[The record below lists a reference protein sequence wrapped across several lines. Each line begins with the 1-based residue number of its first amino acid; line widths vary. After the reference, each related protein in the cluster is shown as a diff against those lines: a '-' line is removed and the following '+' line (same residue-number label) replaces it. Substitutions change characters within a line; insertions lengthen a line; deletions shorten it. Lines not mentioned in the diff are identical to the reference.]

1 MGGLNLGL
9 LPTIQAP
16 ETPSILESRAK
27 GASIRSALGDIA
39 RKEEA
44 QNYVGGHTKELNQAL
59 QEKDF
64 THKAVQSLMIAN
76 PEMYKYMTQAIKDKN
91 EQTLKNA
98 QRTADFMI
106 GAVPY
111 ITHAES
117 RGMTKQ
123 QAWDDY
129 KNFARQGGVPLG
141 QFDQMPYSDNALEM
155 LKNSSYGV
163 KNILDTVSNV
173 ETKDGM
179 IIQKTPLDTIKDVGK
194 LDTGKDGGYG
204 QQLIPAKDKDGN
216 TVFIQASGAGGA
228 RQVEGFTPI
237 EGLQVVDVGGQKI
250 LYGSKTGQ
258 QKGTVQVG
266 VSPSDQLQ
274 YSPEQQAKITG
285 AKKQAEAKIELQA
298 ESNKKAAA
306 STKLLPVLE
315 SAKSIINEATGSYG
329 GALVDLAGRVVG
341 KSTKGAENIARLKA
355 LEGQIMLTQPKMEGP
370 QSDADVL
377 LYRQMAAQIGDPTIP
392 RNQKLAALDTV
403 IKLHKQYSGQQVEK
417 PNKPSFNV
425 DQRAVEFLKKNPALR
440 NEFDKKY
447 GKGAS
452 SFYLGN

>member
-76 PEMYKYMTQAIKDKN
+76 PEMYKYMTQAIKDKD

-179 IIQKTPLDTIKDVGK
+179 IIQKTPLDTIKNTSQIATQPKPTATPK
-194 LDTGKDGGYG
+194 LDSKGHPIIETQNLGNGKTAKFFVMSDGTRSKVGESSPDDQSLQQQKAPPGYRFK
-204 QQLIPAKDKDGN
+204 ADGN
-216 TVFIQASGAGGA
+216 LEIIPGGPADLKQQGVYNADTASMQSSSAQLDRLAIAANELMNHKGLPKIFGISGAFPNIPGSQAADAEALKTTLLSQVGFSVLQSMRDASKTGGA
-228 RQVEGFTPI
+228 LGAITEKELSLLQNNLAAIGKAQSFEQAKKELQKIIDFANSAKERLRSAYNFKYQQKKDYPKTNQKGWKLFTDKSGNQAYVSPDGRQVE
-237 EGLQVVDVGGQKI
+237 E
-250 LYGSKTGQ
+250 
-258 QKGTVQVG
+258 
-266 VSPSDQLQ
+266 
-274 YSPEQQAKITG
+274 
-285 AKKQAEAKIELQA
+285 
-298 ESNKKAAA
+298 
-306 STKLLPVLE
+306 
-315 SAKSIINEATGSYG
+315 
-329 GALVDLAGRVVG
+329 
-341 KSTKGAENIARLKA
+341 
-355 LEGQIMLTQPKMEGP
+355 
-370 QSDADVL
+370 
-377 LYRQMAAQIGDPTIP
+377 
-392 RNQKLAALDTV
+392 
-403 IKLHKQYSGQQVEK
+403 IK
-417 PNKPSFNV
+417 
-425 DQRAVEFLKKNPALR
+425 
-440 NEFDKKY
+440 
-447 GKGAS
+447 
-452 SFYLGN
+452 